1 MKNTLVI
8 GASNK
13 PQRYSNRAIHMLSE
27 AGHPVQAYGLKGGEV
42 AGVSIQTDQVE
53 VKAEELDTVTL
64 YVGPQ
69 NQDGLLEWLTELK
82 PSRVIFNPGTENPSL
97 AQALESQDIKTV
109 EACTLVMLSTR
120 QY

>member
-13 PQRYSNRAIHMLSE
+13 PQRYSNRAIHMLSD
-27 AGHPVQAYGLKGGEV
+27 AGHPVQAYGLRAGEV
-42 AGVSIQTDQVE
+42 AGISIHTDQAEISSEE
-53 VKAEELDTVTL
+53 VDTVTL

-69 NQDGLLEWLTELK
+69 NQAGLLDWLTELK
-82 PSRVIFNPGTENPSL
+82 PSRVIFNPGTENPPL
-97 AQALESQDIKTV
+97 AKALKSQDIETI